1 MNKGEGARSVWRDTE
16 SVSDGTAQLSCPA
29 CGTGA
34 RRISARFCSTCGR
47 SLDRLGYRP
56 ADSLRASYHQHRA
69 RIAVSSAAAPKWVRA
84 GRKPVRAR
92 ATSQKSV
99 FPHNINAATAT
110 AIAFVL
116 YSLVPYFGILFC
128 PGAIVMGGIGL
139 FQMRGGAPHEAG
151 RHASAF
157 AILTGLLLFCVQGL
171 LWLLLYRVPQL

>member
-1 MNKGEGARSVWRDTE
+1 MNKGEAARSILRDTE
-16 SVSDGTAQLSCPA
+16 SGSDSAMQLSCPA

-47 SLDRLGYRP
+47 AFDKLGYRP

-69 RIAVSSAAAPKWVRA
+69 HVAVKNVAQKRVRTR
-84 GRKPVRAR
+84 RKPVRAK
-92 ATSQKSV
+92 AASQKLV

-110 AIAFVL
+110 ALAFVL

-139 FQMRGGAPHEAG
+139 FQMRGAPQEAG

-157 AILTGLLLFCVQGL
+157 AILTGLLLFCVQGF

>member
-1 MNKGEGARSVWRDTE
+1 MNEEESARSILRDTE
-16 SVSDGTAQLSCPA
+16 SVSDGRVQLSCPA

-47 SLDRLGYRP
+47 AFDKLGYRP
-56 ADSLRASYHQHRA
+56 SDSLRASYHQHRA
-69 RIAVSSAAAPKWVRA
+69 RIAVKNAAPKRVRT
-84 GRKPVRAR
+84 GRKPAR
-92 ATSQKSV
+92 ATTASHKLV
-99 FPHNINAATAT
+99 FPHSINAATAT
-110 AIAFVL
+110 AFAFVL

-139 FQMRGGAPHEAG
+139 FQTRRSPAEAG

-157 AILTGLLLFCVQGL
+157 AILTGLLLFCAQGL

>member
-1 MNKGEGARSVWRDTE
+1 MNKGEGARSVWRDRE
-16 SVSDGTAQLSCPA
+16 RVSDGTMQLSCPA

-47 SLDRLGYRP
+47 ALDRLGYRP

-69 RIAVSSAAAPKWVRA
+69 RIAVSPAAAPKWVRA
-84 GRKPVRAR
+84 RRKPLRAGT
-92 ATSQKSV
+92 ASQKV
-99 FPHNINAATAT
+99 IFPHNVNAATAT
-110 AIAFVL
+110 ALAFLL

-139 FQMRGGAPHEAG
+139 FQMRGAPTEAC
-151 RHASAF
+151 RPASAF
-157 AILTGLLLFCVQGL
+157 VILTGLLLFCVQAL